1 MCVIGSHVVNGVAAI
16 HSELLKTALFNDF
29 YQMRPKKFINKTNG
43 VTPRRWL
50 RACNPELTAFYDKL
64 IGSDEWTLDMGLLKN
79 LEKLA
84 DDQNTLLEFN
94 RIKKQN
100 KLRLVRWVR
109 EHCQIEVNA
118 DSLFDIQVKRIHE
131 YKRQLMNILYVI
143 YRYSLN
149 SSTYSQLLVA

>member
-1 MCVIGSHVVNGVAAI
+1 MANLCVIGSHVVNGVAAI

-84 DDQNTLLEFN
+84 DD
-94 RIKKQN
+94 
-100 KLRLVRWVR
+100 
-109 EHCQIEVNA
+109 
-118 DSLFDIQVKRIHE
+118 
-131 YKRQLMNILYVI
+131 
-143 YRYSLN
+143 
-149 SSTYSQLLVA
+149 